1 MIASLLGIL
10 VGFILLM
17 LGVIVGIHSVH
28 TTVGLLIMFAG
39 LVSMLHFLPYYKEYK
54 DEWRSGKRSTYQV
67 SITDTIKNLI

>member
-17 LGVIVGIHSVH
+17 FGVIVGIHSVH

-54 DEWRSGKRSTYQV
+54 D
-67 SITDTIKNLI
+67 D